1 MRKNTTV
8 FLQVYK
14 AIETLRRYEL
24 KGASALGSGA
34 LTRNSSGKASTLAG
48 RFPRERVERFGCW
61 YSPGRRKPK
70 LWALLTCPQHV
81 GRKHFVS
88 SLSERHG
95 SSNGHGTAPGNK
107 TPEWRRCFRAFS
119 YPLRRSPSSGH
130 AASTQ
135 NTDYVRE
142 AEEAALL

>member
-1 MRKNTTV
+1 M
-8 FLQVYK
+8 
-14 AIETLRRYEL
+14 
-24 KGASALGSGA
+24 
-34 LTRNSSGKASTLAG
+34 
-48 RFPRERVERFGCW
+48 FPGERVERLGCW
-61 YSPGRRKPK
+61 GSPGRRKPK

-95 SSNGHGTAPGNK
+95 STNGHGTAQEIACLNGGD
-107 TPEWRRCFRAFS
+107 FLRAFP

-135 NTDYVRE
+135 NADYVRE
-142 AEEAALL
+142 AEEAALLKSAAECHIPFAPTYNLIYLYEAIAAEGVGNSLGGHDA